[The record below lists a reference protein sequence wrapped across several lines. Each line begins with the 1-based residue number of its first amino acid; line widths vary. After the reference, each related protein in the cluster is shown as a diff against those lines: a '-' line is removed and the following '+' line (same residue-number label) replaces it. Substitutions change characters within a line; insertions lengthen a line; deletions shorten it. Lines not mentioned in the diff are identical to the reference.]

1 MQKIFSLFVFVVFP
15 FFLSAQM
22 VQGVDT
28 LYGNEWIEYD
38 QSYYKIQVTEDGIY
52 RISGQKL
59 ASAGVPS
66 GTISASEYQIF
77 HLGKEIPIYVST
89 TGSLTDS
96 DYISFVGKKN
106 RTELESYL
114 FQDPS
119 EILNPNYSLF
129 TDTSAYFLTWKS
141 GVSGIRYNSME
152 NDTINHPAPKPYFL
166 RKLEKNFNTY
176 WAKKEYGSGSKFSHF
191 DTAEGFATYLKTSHS
206 QTFNPISPY
215 LAGPAALIDVR
226 YAGRG
231 LDHHQE
237 IRINDNLIT
246 TDEFSGW
253 AVRSLTFD
261 LSASELSG
269 NVSFKMKGLVNGN
282 NKVDRARLAYLSLT
296 YPQEFDFEG
305 KDQFAFS
312 LESMNAQYL
321 EISNFDLTQGTP
333 ILYDYANSQRYEGK
347 INGNLVVFSLPQT
360 NIKRALVLVAG
371 DAGFEVG
378 DVSSITFI
386 DYASANSDYL
396 IVSNARLFDDGNGH
410 NYVQDY
416 AAYRSSIAGGS
427 YAPLIVDIQ
436 QVYDQFGYGIQRNPI
451 GIRNMVQW
459 AVREWENARF
469 LYLIGKGRTY
479 NDIRTSDKL
488 TAAESTMFVPT
499 FGVPGGDNLFVT
511 SNYDPSPRLA
521 VGRLAATKGSDV
533 GLYLEKI
540 RLQEY
545 SQLHGSQTIGDQSWK
560 KRVIHLGGGSDA
572 ALQANIKNKLNGLGN
587 IITNNLYGVE
597 VASFFRA
604 GTDPVQESN
613 SERIFKLINDGVS
626 LITFFGH
633 SSTGTLDLDIDNP
646 EKYDNSGRFPLIVSM
661 GCYSGNIFSEGTGI
675 SERFV
680 FYENK
685 ASIGVLASSGLGYV
699 SSLDQFIT
707 KFCDYVGNEHYGK
720 TIGEILQV
728 VKTDFKTSTSGL
740 GLLRDQ
746 YTLHGDPAVK
756 LSFAEGP
763 DYVVSKDVVFSP
775 QVIDSQVDSFSV
787 RFSIINLGKGI
798 EDSIDIVV
806 RHVFPDGQVENI
818 KKLKIATPKYK
829 KEILLKFVNPGKQ
842 GVGKN
847 RLFVKLDVS
856 GLVEEWPSP
865 AAEMNND
872 LISSIGVEGASFFIF
887 DNSAKPV
894 WPYDFSIVK
903 KSPTLVASTTD
914 PLAKERRYKFE
925 IDRVETFD
933 SPAKSSTFLT
943 QKGGLLKWKLNI
955 TMEEG
960 AVYYWRVSP
969 DSLSVEEGF
978 LWANSS
984 FVYLSNSDPGW
995 NQSD

>member
-1 MQKIFSLFVFVVFP
+1 
-15 FFLSAQM
+15 
-22 VQGVDT
+22 
-28 LYGNEWIEYD
+28 
-38 QSYYKIQVTEDGIY
+38 
-52 RISGQKL
+52 
-59 ASAGVPS
+59 
-66 GTISASEYQIF
+66 
-77 HLGKEIPIYVST
+77 
-89 TGSLTDS
+89 
-96 DYISFVGKKN
+96 
-106 RTELESYL
+106 
-114 FQDPS
+114 
-119 EILNPNYSLF
+119 
-129 TDTSAYFLTWKS
+129 
-141 GVSGIRYNSME
+141 
-152 NDTINHPAPKPYFL
+152 
-166 RKLEKNFNTY
+166 
-176 WAKKEYGSGSKFSHF
+176 
-191 DTAEGFATYLKTSHS
+191 
-206 QTFNPISPY
+206 
-215 LAGPAALIDVR
+215 
-226 YAGRG
+226 
-231 LDHHQE
+231 
-237 IRINDNLIT
+237 
-246 TDEFSGW
+246 
-253 AVRSLTFD
+253 
-261 LSASELSG
+261 
-269 NVSFKMKGLVNGN
+269 
-282 NKVDRARLAYLSLT
+282 
-296 YPQEFDFEG
+296 
-305 KDQFAFS
+305 
-312 LESMNAQYL
+312 
-321 EISNFDLTQGTP
+321 
-333 ILYDYANSQRYEGK
+333 
-347 INGNLVVFSLPQT
+347 
-360 NIKRALVLVAG
+360 
-371 DAGFEVG
+371 
-378 DVSSITFI
+378 
-386 DYASANSDYL
+386 
-396 IVSNARLFDDGNGH
+396 
-410 NYVQDY
+410 
-416 AAYRSSIAGGS
+416 
-427 YAPLIVDIQ
+427 
-436 QVYDQFGYGIQRNPI
+436 
-451 GIRNMVQW
+451 
-459 AVREWENARF
+459 
-469 LYLIGKGRTY
+469 
-479 NDIRTSDKL
+479 
-488 TAAESTMFVPT
+488 
-499 FGVPGGDNLFVT
+499 
-511 SNYDPSPRLA
+511 
-521 VGRLAATKGSDV
+521 
-533 GLYLEKI
+533 
-540 RLQEY
+540 
-545 SQLHGSQTIGDQSWK
+545 
-560 KRVIHLGGGSDA
+560 
-572 ALQANIKNKLNGLGN
+572 
-587 IITNNLYGVE
+587 
-597 VASFFRA
+597 
-604 GTDPVQESN
+604 
-613 SERIFKLINDGVS
+613 
-626 LITFFGH
+626 
-633 SSTGTLDLDIDNP
+633 LDLDIDNP

-685 ASIGVLASSGLGYV
+685 ASIGVLASSGLGYM

-707 KFCDYVGNEHYGK
+707 KFYDYVGNEHYGK

-806 RHVFPDGQVENI
+806 RHVFPDGQAENI